1 MYRFLVV
8 MGTVLVLVLGGAA
21 SSRGGGGALH
31 GAITITQDSDFAAC
45 GCVTAGNGSPTN
57 PFVVGPWA
65 IGAPSGSDGMSGW
78 AVRVDGTALTKS
90 FVITGISAG
99 YQGVPKNYPV
109 IWVSNVDGTAISN
122 ISANNDGIGVE
133 LDNSSHVTLD
143 DLNLNKMTGNALRII
158 DSHYVS
164 LSNSKLKSTAD
175 RQQPHDADG
184 LYALGSDHLSIG
196 GVAACPQS
204 RVCNTFDYDTGW
216 GVYLDHTNIVTIDQA
231 SANADDTG
239 GFILDDSSY
248 VDVGNSTAEAEGP
261 ICITLDGAK
270 FFTGYHT
277 DMQGGVLLVNGSH
290 HDAIHDLQIAATGV
304 GIGSGGNG
312 FFFDPCQNANIPFG
326 PAEGAMGDN
335 NSFVN
340 DCFNSSNKIPA
351 LPPKNPCK

>member
-1 MYRFLVV
+1 MYRLLVV
-8 MGTVLVLVLGGAA
+8 MGTVLVLAGGGVA

-31 GAITITQDSDFAAC
+31 GAITITQDSDFGTC
-45 GCVTAGNGSPTN
+45 DCVTAGDGSPGN

-65 IGAPSGSDGMSGW
+65 IGAPSGSDGLSGW
-78 AVRVDGTALTKS
+78 AVRVDGTALTKR
-90 FVITGISAG
+90 FVITGISAA

-109 IWVSNVDGTAISN
+109 IWVSKVDTTTISD

-143 DLNLNKMTGNALRII
+143 NLNLNKMNGNALRII
-158 DSHYVS
+158 NSHDVS

-184 LYALGSDHLSIG
+184 LYALDSDHLSIG
-196 GVAACPQS
+196 GGSACPQS

-216 GVYLDHTNIVTIDQA
+216 GVYLDHTNYVTIERA

-239 GFILDDSSY
+239 GFILDDSSF
-248 VDVGNSTAEAEGP
+248 VHVGNSMAEAEGP

-290 HDAIHDLQIAATGV
+290 DDVIHDLQIAATGV

-312 FFFDPCQNANIPFG
+312 FFFDPCQNATIPFS
-326 PAEGAMGDN
+326 PAEGPMGLRN
-335 NSFVN
+335 TFTN
-340 DCFNSSNKIPA
+340 DCFNSSNNIA
-351 LPPKNPCK
+351 GLPPKNPCK